1 MNLHGILKKG
11 QGRRLFAVSAVAALG
26 LAIGA
31 APSMA
36 TVGDMHSV
44 TFCHRNSDTKD
55 PYVVGITTDSAAIIG
70 PTGHSGHTGPVFDL
84 TGGKTQP
91 AWGDIIP
98 AFDYVDSNGDPQHY
112 GGLNV
117 DTATGLDFLANGCK
131 LPEGPHLSTLT
142 LVKEVV
148 NTGGGKAT
156 AIDWTLTAAGT
167 SSFEG
172 TTPVSSDVVV
182 PGDYKLSETAHSDA
196 QNSAYKA
203 SAWDCGNMYGSI
215 AVTESTVTVGEN
227 MNVTCTITN
236 TFVVPLVV
244 DKEVTPAA
252 SATQGTCDAAGKVT
266 LVTKTGYSWSGNTG
280 TADVPTYTA
289 TAATGYV
296 LTRSGVFTFNGLS
309 RLPSDSAEC
318 VVAPAP
324 VVAGVVENA
333 PVVAGV
339 VKNAPVVAGVVKN
352 APAVKSLAFTGAET
366 VPLGLSGLL
375 ALVLGAVLTV
385 ASRQRPKQARE

>member
-1 MNLHGILKKG
+1 MNLHGILNKG
-11 QGRRLFAVSAVAALG
+11 QGRLRIGRGTAMAVAVG
-26 LAIGA
+26 LAMMGGIATAVTASATDHQVWICHATSSDKNPYEIIHTDVNSTVYEGHLLHVTDPPHVWKSGGTFGGVDYTAGPKPDIIGVVDA
-31 APSMA
+31 ASPPAKCLA
-36 TVGDMHSV
+36 T
-44 TFCHRNSDTKD
+44 TNDTKF
-55 PYVVGITTDSAAIIG
+55 G
-70 PTGHSGHTGPVFDL
+70 
-84 TGGKTQP
+84 
-91 AWGDIIP
+91 
-98 AFDYVDSNGDPQHY
+98 N
-112 GGLNV
+112 
-117 DTATGLDFLANGCK
+117 
-131 LPEGPHLSTLT
+131 LT
-142 LVKEVV
+142 LKKVV
-148 NTGGGKAT
+148 TGGGNAT
-156 AIDWTLTAAGT
+156 AIDWTLKAAGT

-182 PGDYKLSETAHSDA
+182 GDYKLSETAHSDA

-203 SAWDCGNMYGSI
+203 SAWDCGSI
-215 AVTESTVTVGEN
+215 EVIESTVTVGADE
-227 MNVTCTITN
+227 NVTCTITN